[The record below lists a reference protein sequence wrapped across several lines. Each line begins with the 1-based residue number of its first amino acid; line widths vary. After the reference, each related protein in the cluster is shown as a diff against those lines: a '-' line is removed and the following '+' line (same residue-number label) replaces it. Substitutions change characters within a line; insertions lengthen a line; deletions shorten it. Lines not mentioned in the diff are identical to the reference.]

1 MSDHAEQT
9 LLLLAVFIAGLLLG
23 GPLALWLKALVKA
36 MGQLAIVLLL
46 AAGVWW
52 AAQTYWSPPTT
63 KEQASPAG
71 PWWAPE

>member
-9 LLLLAVFIAGLLLG
+9 LLVLAAFIVGLLLG
-23 GPLALWLKALVKA
+23 GPLAQWLKAVVKA
-36 MGQLAIVLLL
+36 VGQLAIVLLV

-52 AAQTYWSPPTT
+52 AVQTYWSPPTT
-63 KEQASPAG
+63 AEQTTPVG